1 MVEAYRDFPELIFL
15 VNLLGTRLYG
25 KELCTFT

>member
-1 MVEAYRDFPELIFL
+1 MVEAYRDFPELISL

-25 KELCTFT
+25 KELRTFT